1 MKHLSEWKA
10 ERTAEEKKSRKKHKA
25 IEEREAKLEVAKM
38 KLERES
44 KLRDTVTHHK
54 DCQTEDD
61 PNGSVAVKDEETPDE
76 NMNQVDA
83 SELPVDTS
91 SIPICLK
98 PQSWKT
104 TNMDPNLLKTTMRLK
119 KDSSGTNSIEP
130 TSIEQEPARSTPSE
144 ERTLLNNLKELLKN
158 TQNLSNKMDE
168 SHLICL
174 DIKKIQ
180 NNKST

>member
-1 MKHLSEWKA
+1 
-10 ERTAEEKKSRKKHKA
+10 
-25 IEEREAKLEVAKM
+25 
-38 KLERES
+38 
-44 KLRDTVTHHK
+44 
-54 DCQTEDD
+54 
-61 PNGSVAVKDEETPDE
+61 
-76 NMNQVDA
+76 MNQVDA

-104 TNMDPNLLKTTMRLK
+104 TNMDPNLLKTTMRLNT
-119 KDSSGTNSIEP
+119 DSSVTNSIEP

-144 ERTLLNNLKELLKN
+144 ERTLLKEELLRLALVLKN